1 MFKLVSF
8 LFLATVS
15 FNSFAQQD
23 EKSGKFV
30 EVPLDHLFVIS
41 EGFDTND
48 PVQVMALTTLKNAC
62 YTRLGRPQVQIDT
75 EKQEVRLVQTAFK
88 RNDGVCQNEEQLPP
102 DLKIPHSYEKEID
115 FDEISIPGKYK
126 VIYQTKNG
134 LEAKELGIAQAPVA
148 DVDSLRYAMVTNAFA
163 DVEGAKHSK
172 EFEVRITGYL
182 NSSCAELK
190 EDSKIQKV
198 GDVYVALLEVGVS
211 DDICLPTTKPFY
223 KIFKVETPPEGTYL
237 LHARSLGGQSKNHV
251 FRVKK

>member
-1 MFKLVSF
+1 MFKFCSI
-8 LFLATVS
+8 LFLAVAS
-15 FNSFAQQD
+15 FTSQAQQD
-23 EKSGKFV
+23 EKSGKYV

-48 PVQVMALTTLKNAC
+48 NVQVVALTTLKNAC
-62 YTRLGRPQVQIDT
+62 YTRLGRPLVQIDS
-75 EKQEVRLVQTAFK
+75 EKQEVRLTQTAFK
-88 RNDGVCQNEEQLPP
+88 RTDGECKNEETLPP

-134 LEAKELGIAQAPVA
+134 PESKDLGIALAPVA

-163 DVEGAKHSK
+163 DIEGGKHSK

-190 EDSKIQKV
+190 EDSKIEKV
-198 GDVYVALLEVGVS
+198 GDVYVALLEVGIS
-211 DDICLPTTKPFY
+211 NEICLPTTKPFY
-223 KIFKVETPPEGTYL
+223 KVFNVATPTEGNYL